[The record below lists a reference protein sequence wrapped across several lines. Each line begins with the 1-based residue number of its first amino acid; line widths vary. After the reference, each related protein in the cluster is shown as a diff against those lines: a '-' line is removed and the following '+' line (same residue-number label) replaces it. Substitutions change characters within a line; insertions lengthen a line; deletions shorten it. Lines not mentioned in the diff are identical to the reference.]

1 MTSNWFGVT
10 LTSIDLNA
18 TTRAEEQAELL
29 ISMKGG
35 ESGMPSQLCFLLKD
49 QKTADCIQEIA
60 LLSDCVA
67 LKLQIHT

>member
-1 MTSNWFGVT
+1 
-10 LTSIDLNA
+10 LNA

-29 ISMKGG
+29 ISMKSG
-35 ESGMPSQLCFLLKD
+35 ESGMPSQQRFLLKD

-60 LLSDCVA
+60 LLSDSVA